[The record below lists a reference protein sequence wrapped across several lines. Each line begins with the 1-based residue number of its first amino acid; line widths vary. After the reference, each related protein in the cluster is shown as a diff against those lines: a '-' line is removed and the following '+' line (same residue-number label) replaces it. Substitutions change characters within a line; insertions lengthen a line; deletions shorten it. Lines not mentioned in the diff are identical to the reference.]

1 MIVLLYLMQAFMG
14 IYVSA
19 SHNRFKSL
27 KYTMINLY
35 LASVLGL
42 VDAYC

>member
-19 SHNRFKSL
+19 SHNRLKSL
-27 KYTMINLY
+27 KYTVINLY
-35 LASVLGL
+35 LARFLGS
-42 VDAYC
+42 VDAYF

>member
-1 MIVLLYLMQAFMG
+1 MIVLVYLMQEFMG
-14 IYVSA
+14 IYVST

-35 LASVLGL
+35 LARFLGL